1 MEFNTQI
8 CTTRE
13 QSERLLAM
21 GLNPETADM
30 HWHYTNSRSESLKW
44 RLEPYRLTT
53 RENFFGKIDR
63 LAILQR
69 KRTDGTPMTGDEVF
83 EEIWGKDIP
92 AWSLHRLL
100 AMINRS
106 TMAWMLCRIS
116 YDNII
121 EQLEADISCGFLEPK
136 YLTDKKEGK

>member
-13 QSERLLAM
+13 QSKRLLAM

-69 KRTDGTPMTGDEVF
+69 KRADGTPMTGDEVF

-92 AWSLHRLL
+92 AWSLHRL
-100 AMINRS
+100 MIIANIGKS
-106 TMAWMLCRIS
+106 GFTNVDEAYNTCIS
-116 YDNII
+116 LIASHIRFGLLNK
-121 EQLEADISCGFLEPK
+121 E
-136 YLTDKKEGK
+136 YLKQ

>member
-53 RENFFGKIDR
+53 RKNFFGKIDR

-69 KRTDGTPMTGDEVF
+69 KRTDGTPMKGDEVF
-83 EEIWGKDIP
+83 EDIWGKDIP
-92 AWSLHRLL
+92 AWSLHRLWVINNDIYCEL
-100 AMINRS
+100 SLSDTFDCMI
-106 TMAWMLCRIS
+106 
-116 YDNII
+116 DEI
-121 EQLEADISCGFLEPK
+121 EDKVRHGLLNKE
-136 YLTDKKEGK
+136 YLMK